1 MDEFNLDDNIE
12 IGTPVLKLQNLKN
25 KEPTENT
32 VNNKPSYNKQI
43 NNDLIVLIKDLESRL
58 DNLEESKPIES
69 VQVFNEPKKIIT
81 KINNNTNKVSLK
93 YYELIIYLILFILLN
108 NQFTVTLIHNLP
120 YFKKSNS
127 SYPNLIL
134 RTLLFGLIIYLYKK
148 YVK

>member
-1 MDEFNLDDNIE
+1 MNEFNLDNDIE

-25 KEPTENT
+25 KESTNIPSI
-32 VNNKPSYNKQI
+32 KSYNKQV
-43 NNDLIVLIKDLESRL
+43 NNDLIGLIKDLESRL

-69 VQVFNEPKKIIT
+69 IQISNEPKNYNK
-81 KINNNTNKVSLK
+81 KKKNNINKVSFN
-93 YYELIIYLILFILLN
+93 YSELIIYLILFILLN
-108 NQFTVTLIHNLP
+108 NQFTVTLIHKLP
-120 YFKKSNS
+120 YFNKSNS